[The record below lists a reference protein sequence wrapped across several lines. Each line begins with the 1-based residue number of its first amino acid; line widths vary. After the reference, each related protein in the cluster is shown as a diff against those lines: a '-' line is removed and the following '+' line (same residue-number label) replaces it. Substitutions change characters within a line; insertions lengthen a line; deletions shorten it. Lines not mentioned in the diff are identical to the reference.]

1 MKNNSGLAR
10 SLRLGSAKEGTHNW
24 WWQRLTAI
32 ALIPLSLW
40 FVGSIWSIIVDGA
53 NYNAFQSW
61 LAGPIA
67 AILMLTLILALFFHL
82 KLGLQVIIEDYVHN
96 KTAKWSLLITLN
108 LSCIIGS
115 IISIYSTIAIALGG

>member
-1 MKNNSGLAR
+1 MKHNSALVR

-32 ALIPLSLW
+32 ALVPLSLW

-53 NYNAFQSW
+53 NYDALQSW

-67 AILMLTLILALFFHL
+67 AILMLTFIFALFFHL
-82 KLGLQVIIEDYVHN
+82 KLGLQVVIEDYIHN
-96 KTAKWSLLITLN
+96 KATKWSLLITLN
-108 LSCIIGS
+108 LSSIIGG
-115 IISIYSTIAIALGG
+115 IISIYSTIVIALGG

>member
-67 AILMLTLILALFFHL
+67 AILMLTFILALFFHL
-82 KLGLQVIIEDYVHN
+82 
-96 KTAKWSLLITLN
+96 SPLLM
-108 LSCIIGS
+108 SH
-115 IISIYSTIAIALGG
+115 

>member
-1 MKNNSGLAR
+1 M
-10 SLRLGSAKEGTHNW
+10 
-24 WWQRLTAI
+24 TAI

-67 AILMLTLILALFFHL
+67 AILMLTFILALFFHL

-96 KTAKWSLLITLN
+96 KTAKWSFLITLN

>member
-53 NYNAFQSW
+53 NYDALQSW

-67 AILMLTLILALFFHL
+67 AILMLTFIFALFFHL

-96 KTAKWSLLITLN
+96 KTAKWSFLITLN
-108 LSCIIGS
+108 LSCIIGG